1 MVKKNKY
8 SNSRSR
14 RNRQKVS
21 SSRSRTSH
29 MHILY
34 DKKNKFMNINEISPQ
49 FQYNILSNSSISPDS
64 LISPNFER
72 LASPQYESES
82 DYDSNDSD
90 SDARE
95 DRENIGN
102 ENKIEND
109 ELSYASITSKNDMKI
124 YKMKC
129 LLDEKKKNII
139 NKNKEIKEL
148 SKQNAYLESII
159 TDYDKL
165 HMNNLD
171 EKQKQKSALKILSEH
186 VRNISKDLKKDEHEI
201 HRVKNDQKMI
211 MEEMEK
217 LRDEMSDILNAT
229 DISGKM
235 YASSDHDS
243 DNSEEN

>member
-14 RNRQKVS
+14 RNRHKVS

-102 ENKIEND
+102 ENKIN
-109 ELSYASITSKNDMKI
+109 Y
-124 YKMKC
+124 
-129 LLDEKKKNII
+129 
-139 NKNKEIKEL
+139 
-148 SKQNAYLESII
+148 Q
-159 TDYDKL
+159 
-165 HMNNLD
+165 
-171 EKQKQKSALKILSEH
+171 
-186 VRNISKDLKKDEHEI
+186 
-201 HRVKNDQKMI
+201 
-211 MEEMEK
+211 
-217 LRDEMSDILNAT
+217 
-229 DISGKM
+229 
-235 YASSDHDS
+235 SS
-243 DNSEEN
+243 N

>member
-1 MVKKNKY
+1 
-8 SNSRSR
+8 
-14 RNRQKVS
+14 
-21 SSRSRTSH
+21 
-29 MHILY
+29 
-34 DKKNKFMNINEISPQ
+34 MNINEISPQ

-148 SKQNAYLESII
+148 SKQNAYLENII
-159 TDYDKL
+159 RAC
-165 HMNNLD
+165 
-171 EKQKQKSALKILSEH
+171 S
-186 VRNISKDLKKDEHEI
+186 
-201 HRVKNDQKMI
+201 
-211 MEEMEK
+211 
-217 LRDEMSDILNAT
+217 
-229 DISGKM
+229 
-235 YASSDHDS
+235 
-243 DNSEEN
+243 